1 MTRMI
6 LSEGEGFVK
15 MGIEN
20 RKYKA
25 TEEELKIP
33 GDYLLSILQE
43 NPDMSAK
50 DMLRIYLREYFLHI
64 HMWDA
69 SLEQTERIVENM
81 INGVLGEDE

>member
-25 TEEELKIP
+25 TEEELKFP
-33 GDYLLSILQE
+33 SNYLLSILRE
-43 NPDMSAK
+43 NPEMSAK
-50 DMLRIYLREYFLHI
+50 DMLRIYLRECFLHVYL
-64 HMWDA
+64 WDA
-69 SLEQTERIVENM
+69 TLERTEEMVENM